1 MLRIIALMAVYLVSW
16 NAWAEGEQAPAQEG
30 AVQMKVIE
38 LEILPQDEYIKTYR
52 ADFDKMVK
60 EGKINKMREMYQGLC
75 LKTGGPESY
84 CSCASKVYKEQT
96 DEFLFY
102 DGWTQ
107 FWLDKEMHD
116 ATQAG
121 KAYRY
126 KRLLLQSTQR
136 DSIKRRVIDA
146 CGYFDEATKQF
157 TPVKKK
163 E

>member
-1 MLRIIALMAVYLVSW
+1 MLRLIALLAVYLMSLS
-16 NAWAEGEQAPAQEG
+16 AWAEEPQAPAQEG
-30 AVQMKVIE
+30 AVPLKVIE
-38 LEILPQDEYIKTYR
+38 LDILPQDEYIKTYR
-52 ADFDKMVK
+52 ANFDKMVK
-60 EGKINKMREMYQGLC
+60 DGSINKMRDMYQGLC
-75 LKTGGPESY
+75 LQTGGPESY
-84 CSCASKVYKEQT
+84 CSCASKLYKEQS

-107 FWLDKEMHD
+107 FWLDSEMKA
-116 ATQAG
+116 ATEAG

-146 CGYFDEATKQF
+146 CGYFDEATKKF

-163 E
+163 D

>member
-1 MLRIIALMAVYLVSW
+1 MLKIIMLVAVYLVSW
-16 NAWAEGEQAPAQEG
+16 SAWAEGEQAPAQG
-30 AVQMKVIE
+30 DDAHMKVIE

-60 EGKINKMREMYQGLC
+60 EGKIDEMRKVYEDMCPKVGA
-75 LKTGGPESY
+75 PAAY
-84 CSCASKVYKEQT
+84 CSCATKVYKSQT

-107 FWLDKEMHD
+107 FWLDKEMYD

-126 KRLLLQSTQR
+126 KRLLLQSTNR

-146 CGYFDEATKQF
+146 CGYFDAATKTF
-157 TPVKKK
+157 TPAKKK

>member
-1 MLRIIALMAVYLVSW
+1 MLRIIALLAVYLVSW
-16 NAWAEGEQAPAQEG
+16 SAWAEGEQAAGKEG
-30 AVQMKVIE
+30 EVHLKEIE
-38 LEILPQDEYIKTYR
+38 LDILPQDEYIKQYR
-52 ADFDKMVK
+52 AEFDKSVS

-75 LKTGGPESY
+75 LQMGGPESY
-84 CSCASKVYKEQT
+84 CACASKLYKEQT

-107 FWLDKEMHD
+107 FWLDSEMKD
-116 ATQAG
+116 ATEAG

-146 CGYFDEATKQF
+146 CGYFDEATKKF

-163 E
+163 D